1 MPRNIRIAAVQAE
14 PLPIGAPLDAFAADL
29 ARVVTDNEGVGL
41 VMYPELHLF
50 GSEEEAPERRN
61 TLLRN
66 SAAPL
71 EGPLVAALGALARE
85 AGVWL
90 IPGSVCELGP
100 HGELFNTALVFSP
113 SGELVTSYRKIFPWR
128 PYEPYDP
135 GDRFVVFDIDGVGRF
150 GLSICYDS
158 WFPEVTRHLGW
169 MGAEA
174 VLNIVKT
181 TTPDRAQELVLA
193 RANSIVNQTFTVS
206 VNCAGPI
213 GMGRSILVDP
223 EGAVLQESA
232 DDRPCV
238 MIQTIDLDA
247 VSRIHEEGTAG
258 LNRMWDQILP
268 TDPALELPLY
278 GGRIEAARWNP
289 STSSHLS
296 STPNPISTTGQD
308 TSK

>member
-1 MPRNIRIAAVQAE
+1 MRIAAVQAT
-14 PLPIGAPLDAFAADL
+14 PQPIGAPLDVFAADL
-29 ARVVTDNEGVGL
+29 RRVLSGSEGVEL
-41 VMYPELHLF
+41 VIYPELHLF

-61 TLLRN
+61 ELLRR

-71 EGPLVAALGALARE
+71 DGPLVAELGAIARD

-90 IPGSVCELGP
+90 IPGSVCERGP
-100 HGELFNTALVFSP
+100 AGELFNTALVFSP
-113 SGELVTSYRKIFPWR
+113 AGELVASYRKIFPWR

-150 GLSICYDS
+150 GLSICYDA

-213 GMGRSILVDP
+213 GKGQSLIVGPD
-223 EGAVLQESA
+223 GTVLRELG
-232 DDRPCV
+232 DDRLGV
-238 MIQTIDLDA
+238 IVETIDLDA

-258 LNRMWDQILP
+258 LNRIWDQFLP

-278 GGRIEAARWNP
+278 GGRIEAARWHP
-289 STSSHLS
+289 QSTTLTHS
-296 STPNPISTTGQD
+296 TGQD

>member
-1 MPRNIRIAAVQAE
+1 MPRIMRIAAVQAT
-14 PLPIGAPLDAFAADL
+14 PQPIGAPLDAFAADVR
-29 ARVVTDNEGVGL
+29 RVLDGSEGVEL
-41 VMYPELHLF
+41 VIYPELHLF

-61 TLLRN
+61 ALLRE

-71 EGPLVAALGALARE
+71 DGPLVAELGAIARD

-100 HGELFNTALVFSP
+100 AGELFNTALVFSP
-113 SGELVTSYRKIFPWR
+113 DGELVASYRKIFPWR

-135 GDRFVVFDIDGVGRF
+135 GDRFVVFDIEGVGRF

-213 GMGRSILVDP
+213 GKGQSLIVGPD
-223 EGAVLQESA
+223 GDVLRELG
-232 DDRPCV
+232 DDRPGV
-238 MIQTIDLDA
+238 IVETIDLDA

-258 LNRMWDQILP
+258 LNRMWDQFLP

-278 GGRIEAARWNP
+278 RGRIEAARWHPQSNTFP
-289 STSSHLS
+289 QPTITS
-296 STPNPISTTGQD
+296 GQD

>member
-1 MPRNIRIAAVQAE
+1 MPRNIRIAAVQAR
-14 PLPIGAPLDAFAADL
+14 PLPIGAPLDDFAADL
-29 ARVVTDNEGVGL
+29 HRVLEGSEGVDL
-41 VMYPELHLF
+41 VLYPELHLF

-61 TLLRN
+61 ALLRS

-71 EGPLVAALGALARE
+71 DGPLVAGLGALARA

-100 HGELFNTALVFSP
+100 DGELFNTALVFSP
-113 SGELVTSYRKIFPWR
+113 RGELVASYRKIFPWR

-223 EGAVLQESA
+223 EGAVLWESA

-238 MIQTIDLDA
+238 IVQTIDLDA
-247 VSRIHEEGTAG
+247 VSRVHEEGTAG
-258 LNRMWDQILP
+258 LNRMWDQFLP
-268 TDPALELPLY
+268 SDPALELPLY
-278 GGRIEAARWNP
+278 GGRIEAAHWHP
-289 STSSHLS
+289 Q
-296 STPNPISTTGQD
+296 STTFRQPTTTSGQD

>member
-1 MPRNIRIAAVQAE
+1 MPRTMRIAAVQAT
-14 PLPIGAPLDAFAADL
+14 PQPIGAPLDAFAAEL
-29 ARVVTDNEGVGL
+29 RRVLSGSEGVEL
-41 VMYPELHLF
+41 VIYPELHLF

-61 TLLRN
+61 ALLRE

-71 EGPLVAALGALARE
+71 DGPLVTELGAIARD

-90 IPGSVCELGP
+90 VPGSVCELGP
-100 HGELFNTALVFSP
+100 AGELFNTALVFSP
-113 SGELVTSYRKIFPWR
+113 AGELVASYRKIFPWR

-150 GLSICYDS
+150 GLSICYDA

-169 MGAEA
+169 MGAEV

-213 GMGRSILVDP
+213 GKGQSLIVDP
-223 EGAVLQESA
+223 EGAVLRELG
-232 DDRPCV
+232 DDRPSV
-238 MIQTIDLDA
+238 IVETIDLDA
-247 VSRIHEEGTAG
+247 VGRIREEGTAG
-258 LNRMWDQILP
+258 VNRMWDQFLP

-278 GGRIEAARWNP
+278 GGRIEAARWHP
-289 STSSHLS
+289 Q
-296 STPNPISTTGQD
+296 STTFTHPTTSGQD

>member
-1 MPRNIRIAAVQAE
+1 MPRNIRLAAVQAE
-14 PLPIGAPLDAFAADL
+14 PLPIGAPLDVFAADL
-29 ARVVTDNEGVGL
+29 HRVVDGTEDVEL
-41 VMYPELHLF
+41 VLYPELNLF

-61 TLLRN
+61 ALLRE
-66 SAAPL
+66 SAVPL
-71 EGPLVAALGALARE
+71 DGSLVAGLGALARD

-90 IPGSVCELGP
+90 VPGSVCERGP
-100 HGELFNTALVFSP
+100 GGELFNTALVFSP
-113 SGELVTSYRKIFPWR
+113 QGDLVTHYRKIFPWR

-150 GLSICYDS
+150 GLSICYDA

-181 TTPDRAQELVLA
+181 TTPDRAQELVLT
-193 RANSIVNQTFTVS
+193 RANSIVNQTFTIS

-213 GMGRSILVDP
+213 GRGRSILVDP
-223 EGAVLQESA
+223 EGAVLHESG
-232 DDRPCV
+232 DELPCTIV
-238 MIQTIDLDA
+238 QTIDLDA
-247 VSRIHEEGTAG
+247 VSRVHEEGTAG
-258 LNRMWDQILP
+258 LNRMWDQFLP

-278 GGRIEAARWNP
+278 GGRIEPTRWNP
-289 STSSHLS
+289 TTAPHPSSTSR
-296 STPNPISTTGQD
+296 QD

>member
-1 MPRNIRIAAVQAE
+1 MPRNIRIAAVQAQ

-29 ARVVTDNEGVGL
+29 DRVLEGSGGATL
-41 VMYPELHLF
+41 VVYPELHLF
-50 GSEEEAPERRN
+50 GSEEEAPDRRN
-61 TLLRN
+61 DLLRR

-71 EGPLVAALGALARE
+71 DGPLVAGLGAIARN

-90 IPGSVCELGP
+90 VPGSVCELGP
-100 HGELFNTALVFSP
+100 GGELFNTALVFSP
-113 SGELVTSYRKIFPWR
+113 QGDLVASYRKIFPWR

-135 GDRFVVFDIDGVGRF
+135 GDRFVVFDIEGVGRF

-158 WFPEVTRHLGW
+158 WFPEVSRHLGW

-206 VNCAGPI
+206 VNCAGPVGKGQSLI
-213 GMGRSILVDP
+213 VAPD
-223 EGAVLQESA
+223 GAVLREVA
-232 DDRPCV
+232 DDHASV
-238 MIQTIDLDA
+238 IVETIDLDA
-247 VSRIHEEGTAG
+247 VSHIHEHGTAG
-258 LNRMWDQILP
+258 LNRMWDQFLP
-268 TDPALELPLY
+268 TDAALELPLY
-278 GGRIEAARWNP
+278 GGRIEPARWNP
-289 STSSHLS
+289 STSHQ
-296 STPNPISTTGQD
+296 PNTSTGQD

>member
-1 MPRNIRIAAVQAE
+1 
-14 PLPIGAPLDAFAADL
+14 
-29 ARVVTDNEGVGL
+29 
-41 VMYPELHLF
+41 
-50 GSEEEAPERRN
+50 
-61 TLLRN
+61 
-66 SAAPL
+66 
-71 EGPLVAALGALARE
+71 
-85 AGVWL
+85 
-90 IPGSVCELGP
+90 VCERGP
-100 HGELFNTALVFSP
+100 AGELFNTALVFSP
-113 SGELVTSYRKIFPWR
+113 AGELVASYRKIFPWR

-150 GLSICYDS
+150 GLSICYDA

-213 GMGRSILVDP
+213 GKGQSLIVGPDG
-223 EGAVLQESA
+223 EVLRELG
-232 DDRPCV
+232 DDRPGV
-238 MIQTIDLDA
+238 IVETIDLDA

-258 LNRMWDQILP
+258 LNRMWDQFLP

-278 GGRIEAARWNP
+278 GGRIEAARWHP
-289 STSSHLS
+289 QSTTLK
-296 STPNPISTTGQD
+296 STTLTHSTGQD

>member
-1 MPRNIRIAAVQAE
+1 MPRNIRLAAVQAE

-29 ARVVTDNEGVGL
+29 HRVVDDTEGVEL
-41 VMYPELHLF
+41 VLYPELHLF

-61 TLLRN
+61 ALLRE
-66 SAAPL
+66 SAVPL
-71 EGPLVAALGALARE
+71 DGPLVAGLGALARE

-90 IPGSVCELGP
+90 VPGSVCERGP
-100 HGELFNTALVFSP
+100 SGELFNTALVFSP
-113 SGELVTSYRKIFPWR
+113 QGDLVTHYRKVFPWR

-150 GLSICYDS
+150 GLSICYDA

-193 RANSIVNQTFTVS
+193 RANSIVNQTFTIS
-206 VNCAGPI
+206 VNCAGPV
-213 GMGRSILVDP
+213 GRGRSILVDP
-223 EGAVLQESA
+223 EGAVLHESN
-232 DDRPCV
+232 DELPCTIV
-238 MIQTIDLDA
+238 QTIDLDA

-258 LNRMWDQILP
+258 LNRMWDQFLP

-278 GGRIEAARWNP
+278 GGRIEPTRWNP
-289 STSSHLS
+289 TTAPHPGSTSR
-296 STPNPISTTGQD
+296 QD

>member
-1 MPRNIRIAAVQAE
+1 MPRNIRIAAVQAQ
-14 PLPIGAPLDAFAADL
+14 PLAIGTPLAAFAADL
-29 ARVVTDNEGVGL
+29 DRVLGDAGAADL
-41 VMYPELHLF
+41 VLYPELHLF
-50 GSEEEAPERRN
+50 GSEEQAPERRN
-61 TLLRN
+61 ALLRE

-71 EGPLVAALGALARE
+71 DGPLVHALGDIARQ

-90 IPGSVCELGP
+90 VPGSVCELGAG
-100 HGELFNTALVFSP
+100 GELFNTALVFSP
-113 SGELVTSYRKIFPWR
+113 EGDLVTSYRKIFPWR

-158 WFPEVTRHLGW
+158 WFPEVSRHLAW

-213 GMGRSILVDP
+213 GKGRSLVVGPDGTALRELP
-223 EGAVLQESA
+223 SSA
-232 DDRPCV
+232 PGV
-238 MIQTIDLDA
+238 IVETIDLDA

-258 LNRMWDQILP
+258 LNRMWDQFLP

-278 GGRIEAARWNP
+278 GGRIEAARWHP
-289 STSSHLS
+289 QSTVTHS
-296 STPNPISTTGQD
+296 TGQD

>member
-1 MPRNIRIAAVQAE
+1 MPRTMRIAAVQAT
-14 PLPIGAPLDAFAADL
+14 PQPIGAPLDAFAAEL
-29 ARVVTDNEGVGL
+29 RRVLSDSEGVEL

-61 TLLRN
+61 AMLRE

-71 EGPLVAALGALARE
+71 DGPLVAELGAIARD

-100 HGELFNTALVFSP
+100 AGELFNTALVFSP
-113 SGELVTSYRKIFPWR
+113 AGELVASYRKVFPWR

-135 GDRFVVFDIDGVGRF
+135 GDRFVVFDIEGVGRF
-150 GLSICYDS
+150 GLSICYDA

-213 GMGRSILVDP
+213 GKGQSLIVDP
-223 EGAVLQESA
+223 EGAVLRELG
-232 DDRPCV
+232 DDRPGV
-238 MIQTIDLDA
+238 IVETIDLDA
-247 VSRIHEEGTAG
+247 VSRIREEGTAG
-258 LNRMWDQILP
+258 LNRMWDQFLP

-278 GGRIEAARWNP
+278 GGRIEAARWHP
-289 STSSHLS
+289 Q
-296 STPNPISTTGQD
+296 STTSTHPTTSGQD

>member
-1 MPRNIRIAAVQAE
+1 MPRSIRIAAVQAQ

-29 ARVVTDNEGVGL
+29 NRVLKDSGGADL
-41 VMYPELHLF
+41 VLYPELHLF

-61 TLLRN
+61 DLLRA

-71 EGPLVAALGALARE
+71 DGPLVAGLGAIARG

-90 IPGSVCELGP
+90 VPGSVCELGP
-100 HGELFNTALVFSP
+100 EGELFNTALVFSP
-113 SGELVTSYRKIFPWR
+113 HGELVASYRKVFPWR

-135 GDRFVVFDIDGVGRF
+135 GDRFVTFDIDGVGRF

-158 WFPEVTRHLGW
+158 WFPEVTRHLAW
-169 MGAEA
+169 MGAEV

-193 RANSIVNQTFTVS
+193 RANSIVNQTFTAS

-213 GMGRSILVDP
+213 GKGQSLIVGPDG
-223 EGAVLQESA
+223 EVLRELG
-232 DDRPCV
+232 DDRPGV
-238 MIQTIDLDA
+238 IVETIDLDA

-258 LNRMWDQILP
+258 LNRMWDQFLP

-278 GGRIEAARWNP
+278 GGRIEPTRWNP
-289 STSSHLS
+289 TTAPHPNSTSR
-296 STPNPISTTGQD
+296 QD